1 MKNRYMYLVRMILC
15 LVLVISLFGCG
26 DTAEPAETTAPAQ
39 TTQSQA
45 ATEAPTTVPV
55 ETEPVYELQTVYLC
69 VEEYLQNYEGGNFR
83 KGYTYDE
90 YGRVTEYFLIQDDG
104 TRGWVTEYS
113 YDENGNN
120 IETRTGDSVTVMTYD
135 EAGHLLSEISYYK
148 EEKNNE
154 THYEY
159 DAQGYVI
166 AETRIERYSEETTY
180 TFTIT
185 YNDDHTEARIDQFK
199 NGEPNGKTVETNNAA
214 GQVLS
219 STVHDA
225 NGNWKRT
232 QTWTYDE
239 AGRLLQEGNYSSSET
254 QADYMTI
261 YTYDDNGLLLSKNVD
276 YYNGYLLEFT
286 YEPFEI
292 LVRVN

>member
-1 MKNRYMYLVRMILC
+1 MKKMYRLLIITVFCVYMAGLL
-15 LVLVISLFGCG
+15 SACG
-26 DTAEPAETTAPAQ
+26 GEAKPAETTAPVQ
-39 TTQSQA
+39 TQA
-45 ATEAPTTVPV
+45 VTEAPTMEP
-55 ETEPVYELQTVYLC
+55 TEPKPAYELQTVYLC

-90 YGRVTEYFLIQDDG
+90 YGRATEYFQIQDDG

-113 YDENGNN
+113 YDDNGNM
-120 IETRTGDSVTVMTYD
+120 IEESTGDSVNVMTYD
-135 EAGHLLSEISYYK
+135 ETGHLLSKVSYYK
-148 EEKNNE
+148 EEKKNE
-154 THYEY
+154 KHYEY
-159 DAQGYVI
+159 DEQGYVV

-185 YNDDHTEARIDQFK
+185 YNDDHTEASIEQFK
-199 NGEPNGKTVETNNAA
+199 NGEPNGKTVETYNAA

-232 QTWTYDE
+232 QTWEYDE
-239 AGRLLQEGNYSSSET
+239 SGKLLREGNYSRSET

-261 YTYDDNGLLLSKNVD
+261 YTYDENGLLLSKNVD
-276 YYNGYLLEFT
+276 YYYGYLLEYT